1 MTNEREFLD
10 LFLRIKNRGFIKS
23 NRKGNTGIGKTFED
37 CCGITENNSQLP
49 DFKNIELKS
58 QREYTG
64 SYLTLFTKSPSSPR
78 SANTMLRMNFG
89 SFDKMNSDV
98 KILHTS
104 IYANSFNNHI
114 SGYGYKLQVDRQ
126 EEKIYILVKSLR
138 ENIIVSN
145 EIYWT
150 FGDLKRKVDTKLSL
164 VAYISAETKKI
175 NNHEEFWFNKAI
187 LLSGLNF
194 EKFINLLEEGK
205 VMVDIRAGSY
215 KQGDK
220 KGKTHDHGTAFRI
233 AKKDLKYFFNI
244 ETIE

>member
-1 MTNEREFLD
+1 MTNKREFID
-10 LFLRIKNRGFIKS
+10 LFLKIKKEGFIKS

-58 QREYTG
+58 QREYSE

-78 SANTMLRMNFG
+78 SANTILRTNFG
-89 SFDKMNSDV
+89 SFDKMYPDI

-104 IYANSFNNHI
+104 IYANNFNNHV

-126 EEKIYILVKSLR
+126 KEKIYILVKSVR
-138 ENIIVSN
+138 ENTIVSN
-145 EIYWT
+145 QIYWT
-150 FGDLKRKVDTKLSL
+150 FGDLKRKIDMKLSL
-164 VAYISAETKKI
+164 IAYISAETRKI
-175 NNHEEFWFNKAI
+175 NNNEEFWFNKAI

-194 EKFINLLEEGK
+194 EKFINLLEDGK
-205 VMVDIRAGSY
+205 VMVDIRIGAY
-215 KQGDK
+215 KQGNK

-233 AKKDLKYFFNI
+233 AKKDFEEFFNI
-244 ETIE
+244 EIIE